1 MLSRSP
7 EETREKKERMRNTRI
22 AAVAAVLFVSALPLG
37 ARFAGRVQ
45 AQGQRRIGL
54 QAVGG
59 AELRTW
65 DSQVDR
71 MVRSRELEVRLE
83 REDTLMPGR
92 KHVRFTQMV
101 NGVPVYGADVA
112 RQVDEQGLTVSLFGT
127 VYEGIGISTDPG
139 IDVDRVSA
147 IVAAESGVAPGAA
160 RLPQLTILP
169 RDNGTYQLV
178 YTARVATAEDITL
191 YFIDAHTGAI
201 VDRRSDAHR
210 QTASVGLGTG
220 VLGGRKKISASA
232 QGGTFVGSDRMR
244 PPVIETFDMRGNLTR
259 TLNFLNGIV
268 NLNASDFASDS
279 DNQWTDG
286 ANVDAHVYAGFTY
299 DYYFKRFGRRG
310 LDNANI
316 RIRSLT
322 HPVNRQD
329 AFTAPS
335 SVFDTFYVNAF
346 YAGDGIMVYGEGLPP
361 SIFLGGQQWNFMS
374 GSLDVVA
381 HELTH
386 GVTDYSS
393 KLIYANE
400 SGALNEAF
408 SDIMGTAVT
417 FFFQQ
422 PGTGSGSA
430 DYILANDVV
439 TPGGIRSM
447 ENPRALGDPDHY
459 SNRFTGTSDNGGVH
473 TNSTIVSHAY
483 YLSVE
488 GGTNRT
494 SGLTVQGIGAANRE
508 QMEKT
513 FYRAFTQLMSS
524 SSTFATARAATI
536 RAAQDLYGT
545 NSAVERSLI
554 QAWTAVGVN

>member
-1 MLSRSP
+1 
-7 EETREKKERMRNTRI
+7 MRNARI
-22 AAVAAVLFVSALPLG
+22 RAVAAVLFVAAL
-37 ARFAGRVQ
+37 AVAVRFAGGVQ

-59 AELRTW
+59 ADLRTW
-65 DSQVDR
+65 DAQVDR
-71 MVRSRELEVRLE
+71 MVRGGQLEVRLE
-83 REDTLMPGR
+83 REDTMLPGR
-92 KHVRFTQMV
+92 RHVRFTQLV

-112 RQVDEQGLTVSLFGT
+112 RQIDETGVTVSLFGT
-127 VYEGIGISTDPG
+127 VFEGIDISTDPG
-139 IDVDRVSA
+139 IDADRAHA
-147 IVAAESGVAPGAA
+147 IAAAESGAALGAA
-160 RLPQLTILP
+160 RLPRLAILP
-169 RDNGTYQLV
+169 REGGTYQLV

-201 VDRRSDAHR
+201 VERRSDAHR
-210 QTASVGLGTG
+210 QSASVGLGTG
-220 VLGGRKKISASA
+220 VLGGRKKISASS
-232 QGGTFVGSDRMR
+232 QGGTFIGSDRMR
-244 PPVIETFDMRGNLTR
+244 PPVIETYDMRGNLSR
-259 TLNFLNGIV
+259 TLNFLNSVV

-286 ANVDAHVYAGFTY
+286 ANVDAHVYAGYTY
-299 DYYFKRFGRRG
+299 DYYFKRFGRLG
-310 LDNANI
+310 LDNGNI

-329 AFTAPS
+329 AFTAS
-335 SVFDTFYVNAF
+335 ANVLGTFYLNAF

-361 SIFLGGQQWNFMS
+361 NTSFGGQQWNFMS

-422 PGTGSGSA
+422 PGTGSGPA
-430 DYILANDVV
+430 DYVVGNDVV

-459 SNRFTGTSDNGGVH
+459 SNRFTGTGDNGGVH
-473 TNSTIVSHAY
+473 INSTIVSHAY
-483 YLSVE
+483 YLSIE

-494 SGLTVQGIGAANRE
+494 SGLSVQGIGGANRE

-513 FYRAFTQLMSS
+513 FYRAFTQLMSA

-545 NSAVERSLI
+545 NSAVERALI

>member
-1 MLSRSP
+1 MRKIRIRS
-7 EETREKKERMRNTRI
+7 
-22 AAVAAVLFVSALPLG
+22 VAAALFVAALPV
-37 ARFAGRVQ
+37 AVRFTGGVQ

-59 AELRTW
+59 ADLRAW
-65 DSQVDR
+65 DAQVDR
-71 MVRSRELEVRLE
+71 MVRGGQLEVRLE
-83 REDTLMPGR
+83 RQDTMMPGR
-92 KHVRFTQMV
+92 KHLRFTQLV

-112 RQVDEQGLTVSLFGT
+112 RQIDETGLTVSLFGT
-127 VYEGIGISTDPG
+127 VFEGIDISTDPG
-139 IDVDRVSA
+139 IDTDRAAA
-147 IVAAESGVAPGAA
+147 IVAADSGAA
-160 RLPQLTILP
+160 LGAGRLPRLAILP
-169 RDNGTYQLV
+169 RQGGTYQLV

-191 YFIDAHTGAI
+191 YFVDAHTGAI
-201 VDRRSDAHR
+201 VERRSDAHR
-210 QTASVGLGTG
+210 QSASVGLGTG
-220 VLGGRKKISASA
+220 VLGGRKKISGSS
-232 QGGTFVGSDRMR
+232 QGGTFIASDRMR
-244 PPVIETFDMRGNLTR
+244 PPVIETYDMRGNLTR
-259 TLNFLNGIV
+259 TLNFLNGAV
-268 NLNASDFASDS
+268 NLNAADFASDS

-286 ANVDAHVYAGFTY
+286 TNPGYVGANVDAHVYAGYTY
-299 DYYFKRFGRRG
+299 DYFFKRFGRLG
-310 LDNANI
+310 LDNGNI

-329 AFTAPS
+329 AFTAS
-335 SVFDTFYVNAF
+335 ANVLGTFYLNAF

-361 SIFLGGQQWNFMS
+361 NTTFGGQQWNFMA

-422 PGTGSGSA
+422 PGTGSGPA
-430 DYILANDVV
+430 DYVVANDVV

-459 SNRFTGTSDNGGVH
+459 SNRFTGTADNGGVH
-473 TNSTIVSHAY
+473 INSTIVSHAY
-483 YLSVE
+483 YLSIE

-494 SGLTVQGIGAANRE
+494 SGLSVQGIGAANRE

-513 FYRAFTQLMSS
+513 FYRAFTQLMPA

-545 NSAVERSLI
+545 NSAVERALI